1 MHGVNLSLDWFSSVM
16 ALVTDS
22 SRGRNV
28 GCACQDLAWPLY
40 PFERY
45 YFDELHGL
53 AGDTAQLHIG
63 TNLTRHLT
71 DRLHVPCSTKVNGRK
86 NPSIARLNKPT
97 PKQRPAIAVF
107 LCSGWTRLTRA
118 HQLCVAMHLL
128 GTGSC
133 LVGVTTGRT
142 PAQAQALCDM
152 SEYGA
157 TFVAARAHSSSSY
170 PAARFMNSRRMQH
183 ARRLRTARLGSYRP
197 RCARLH

>member
-97 PKQRPAIAVF
+97 AAETAP
-107 LCSGWTRLTRA
+107 CDSGVPLLRMDSSYESSSTVCGHALTR
-118 HQLCVAMHLL
+118 H
-128 GTGSC
+128 
-133 LVGVTTGRT
+133 GVMPGGGYDRT
-142 PAQAQALCDM
+142 NPVQAPLCDVNV
-152 SEYGA
+152 GI
-157 TFVAARAHSSSSY
+157 
-170 PAARFMNSRRMQH
+170 
-183 ARRLRTARLGSYRP
+183 
-197 RCARLH
+197 